1 MIRKPAAPRPA
12 PPRPAAPRQTFGDR
26 MAAKMAAQQSQ
37 TPPPP
42 MVQAAAQQAIAQSRQ
57 AAERMAPG
65 TGGRGT
71 LQQYEAMKQQ
81 QAGSNIPAFAQQAA
95 QGALGRAPAGVPQ
108 YGPQTQMP
116 PAGMGPMGPTGPGT
130 QMSRPA
136 PQAMANAVRASNAG
150 MPLPPAASG
159 LNMSGVGMFKKG
171 GSVKTTRFAE
181 GGGVKEKQEPPIPK
195 ATQESM
201 KRQAAQAKT
210 DRKQAEEQKAGEKE
224 VKDNMGRIGFKKGGS
239 VSSASKRADG
249 CAIRGKTRA

>member
-1 MIRKPAAPRPA
+1 MAARKPAPPA
-12 PPRPAAPRQTFGDR
+12 RSAPRQTFGDR
-26 MAAKMAAQQSQ
+26 MAARMAGQQSQ

-42 MVQAAAQQAIAQSRQ
+42 MVQAAAQQAIAQSQQ
-57 AAERMAPG
+57 AQRNMAPG

-81 QAGSNIPAFAQQAA
+81 QAMPPPQRQMQQAGAGIPAFAQQAVR
-95 QGALGRAPAGVPQ
+95 GALGRGMAPPSQMLQASGPTPPPMPQ
-108 YGPQTQMP
+108 YG
-116 PAGMGPMGPTGPGT
+116 GPG
-130 QMSRPA
+130 QGFGQP
-136 PQAMANAVRASNAG
+136 PNAAQ
-150 MPLPPAASG
+150 
-159 LNMSGVGMFKKG
+159 VGMFKKG
-171 GSVKTTRFAE
+171 GSVKTTRFAV

-201 KRQAAQAKT
+201 KRQAAQEKA

>member
-1 MIRKPAAPRPA
+1 
-12 PPRPAAPRQTFGDR
+12 
-26 MAAKMAAQQSQ
+26 
-37 TPPPP
+37 
-42 MVQAAAQQAIAQSRQ
+42 
-57 AAERMAPG
+57 MAPG

-81 QAGSNIPAFAQQAA
+81 RAMPPSQSQMQQAGAGIPAFAQQAA
-95 QGALGRAPAGVPQ
+95 QGALQRAPAGVPQ
-108 YGPQTQMP
+108 YGAQTQMP